1 MNLDKTGMSFAFQCW
16 RKTTTLWVVQLV
28 TDFGQIGSPRNK
40 STQSANVPE
49 PGRVCINRDPHP
61 KKGITSNVKISSLTN
76 SKNSQTI
83 FVYTQGLTGRYE
95 EVKTMITRA
104 IFLEVLTQM
113 ADCGFCQSGF
123 GHVLIRLKP
132 PTKCSRWQ

>member
-1 MNLDKTGMSFAFQCW
+1 MMTTFLDVSQVKFY
-16 RKTTTLWVVQLV
+16 
-28 TDFGQIGSPRNK
+28 GQSGLLKKLSILPK
-40 STQSANVPE
+40 
-49 PGRVCINRDPHP
+49 VCHECGVDYTSKNHIP
-61 KKGITSNVKISSLTN
+61 KKETTSNVKTFSLID

-104 IFLEVLTQM
+104 IFSEVLTQM

-123 GHVLIRLKP
+123 GHVLIRLNP
-132 PTKCSRWQ
+132 PTKCSRWQKDTS